1 MAPAEGYEATTREEN
16 ELPDRPEGGGRRLR
30 KTHRLEGNCMCEGRS
45 GTVSAPTQHSC
56 TGDCCSQILEE
67 GMVGA
72 TRSDDNSGG
81 GGDDKKED
89 GERCVEASECKSGA
103 CTNGECGHG
112 SGSDGRS
119 DDSGSDSGSDG

>member
-1 MAPAEGYEATTREEN
+1 M
-16 ELPDRPEGGGRRLR
+16 
-30 KTHRLEGNCMCEGRS
+30 HRLEGNCMCEGRS

-81 GGDDKKED
+81 GGDDKMDHMFYVLVSTSSFKTH
-89 GERCVEASECKSGA
+89 CVHLSFAH
-103 CTNGECGHG
+103 TLTL
-112 SGSDGRS
+112 
-119 DDSGSDSGSDG
+119 